1 MTESNET
8 RNDPPRTD
16 QSESRRQRP
25 NPGETFSRAF
35 NEMFGAPP
43 TAGEHFRQARIEF
56 LRGIRDY
63 VDYRIERIQGKGQ
76 RPQ

>member
-8 RNDPPRTD
+8 RNDSPRTD
-16 QSESRRQRP
+16 QSEPRHHRP

-63 VDYRIERIQGKGQ
+63 VDHRIDQIQRK